1 MTFDPAFAIDRIA
14 DPTFVSENR
23 RAAHSDHRWF
33 TDLDEA
39 RSGVSSFEQSLNGL
53 WKFFFARNQGQVL
66 PDFADPSRDVS
77 GWDDIRVPSH
87 LQLEGYDRP
96 QYVNVGYA
104 WDGQEDIEPG
114 QVPERD
120 NPVGCYVRTFALDR
134 PLAEGERLSVT
145 FHGAESA
152 IALWVNGRYIGYS
165 TDSFTPAEFDLTDA
179 LVEGENRIAAQ
190 VFTYSAG
197 SWLEDQDFFRFSG
210 IFRDVTL
217 YRRPGV
223 HAEDIR
229 VTTAVADDLASAQV
243 RVRVQLDG
251 AEGAVSAR
259 IEGVGELIRD
269 ADGAFVV
276 RVDEPRLWSPEHPH
290 LYDLVIEVRDAAGAL
305 TEVVPQRVGIRRF
318 GIENGVLSLNGGRVV
333 FNGINRHEFG
343 LNGRVPSRELTESDI
358 RMLKAHN
365 VNAVRTSHYPND
377 SAFYALADEYGLM
390 VIDEMNLET
399 HARWSRIRLHGE
411 SLDTALPGDHDE
423 WRPAALDRARS
434 MLERDKNHASVVIWS
449 CGNESFGGTVLR
461 DVAHWFRSVDDR
473 PVHYEGVHWDP
484 RYPETTDIA
493 SQMYTPAAAVEDYL
507 RANRDKPFIVCE
519 YAHAMGNS
527 FGGVGEY
534 IELAYRDELFQG
546 GFIWDF
552 ADQAI
557 LMRDRYGREYFGYGG
572 DSGEAPH
579 DQDFSGNGIFFAD
592 HTPSPKAQEMKRL
605 YQGFVVDVS
614 ESSFT
619 LTNRL
624 MSTSSAE
631 YETRVSITREGRIL
645 TAGVVD
651 TDVAPGG
658 SAAYPLPVAVPA
670 AAGEYAIVVS
680 LHLRT
685 ETAWAPAGYEVAFG
699 EHVLTVGAPAAGSTA
714 PAARVSAPAPRLVEG
729 TLSIGVHGPGF
740 HVTFSRIF
748 NGLTSYRFGETR
760 TGGRELL
767 SDAVTPN
774 FWHAPTANER
784 GWGGPFEEGQWLLA
798 SRYGRASGF
807 HEPADISVEQVDG
820 GVRIGYRYE
829 LPTTPVTH
837 CDLSYLVDGAG
848 RVEVTQRMHVPD
860 GLPQMPEF
868 ATMLAMPADY
878 DRVRWYGDGPEECYV
893 DRREG
898 ARLGVYDR
906 HVPDMLTP
914 YIRPQEAG
922 NRTGVRWA
930 EITDA
935 RGAGLRFEGDPI
947 MEFSALSWT
956 PAEIESALHPHELPP
971 IHRTIVRPALTRRG
985 VAGDDS
991 WGSRPLDRYLL
1002 PTGDLEFRFAFQGI
1016 QTG

>member
-1 MTFDPAFAIDRIA
+1 MTFHPAFDIDRIA

-23 RAAHSDHRWF
+23 MPAHSDHRWF
-33 TDLDEA
+33 ADLDEA
-39 RSGVSSFEQSLNGL
+39 RDGTSSFEQSLNGL
-53 WKFFFARNQGQVL
+53 WKFFCARNQGQVPADL
-66 PDFADPSRDVS
+66 ADPSRDVS
-77 GWDDIRVPSH
+77 GWDDIPVPSH

-120 NPVGCYVRTFALDR
+120 NPIGCYVRTFTLDR
-134 PLAEGERLSVT
+134 PLAPAERLSVT

-152 IALWVNGRYIGYS
+152 IALWLNGRYIGYA
-165 TDSFTPAEFDLTDA
+165 TDSFTPSEFDLTPA
-179 LVEGENRIAAQ
+179 LVEGENRIVAQ

-217 YRRPGV
+217 YRRPAV
-223 HAEDIR
+223 HAQDIR
-229 VTTAVADDLASAQV
+229 VTTVVADDLASAEVRLQV
-243 RVRVQLDG
+243 AL
-251 AEGAVSAR
+251 EGAAGTIAAR
-259 IEGVGELIRD
+259 LDGVGELAQG
-269 ADGAFVV
+269 ADGAFTV
-276 RVDEPRLWSPEHPH
+276 RFDDPRLWSPEHPH
-290 LYDLVIEVRDAAGAL
+290 LYDLVVEVRDADGRL
-305 TEVVPQRVGIRRF
+305 TEVVPQRIGIRRF
-318 GIENGVLSLNGGRVV
+318 AIEDGVLRLNGARVV

-377 SAFYALADEYGLM
+377 SAFYALADEYGLL

-399 HARWSRIRLHGE
+399 HGRWARINHFDE
-411 SLDTALPGDHDE
+411 PLDTAIPGDHDQ
-423 WRPAALDRARS
+423 WREAALDRARS
-434 MLERDKNHASVVIWS
+434 MLERDKNHPSVVIWS
-449 CGNESFGGTVLR
+449 CGNESFGGSVLR
-461 DVAHWFRSVDDR
+461 DVADWFRSADDR

-484 RYPETTDIA
+484 RHPQTTDIA
-493 SQMYTPAAAVEDYL
+493 SQMYTPAAGIEEYL
-507 RANRDKPFIVCE
+507 RTHRDKPFIVCE

-527 FGGVGEY
+527 FGAVDEY
-534 IELAYRDELFQG
+534 VELAHRDELFQG

-557 LMRDRYGREYFGYGG
+557 LMRDRYGREFFGYGG
-572 DSGEAPH
+572 DNGEAPH

-592 HTPSPKAQEMKRL
+592 HTPTPMAQEMKRL
-605 YQGFVVDVS
+605 YQGFVVDVTGT
-614 ESSFT
+614 SFT

-624 MSTSSAE
+624 MSTSSAA
-631 YETRVSITREGRIL
+631 YETRVTIAREGRVVA
-645 TAGVVD
+645 TGVVD
-651 TDVAPGG
+651 TDVAPREMQT
-658 SAAYPLPVAVPA
+658 YPLPVAVPA
-670 AAGEYAIVVS
+670 KPGEYAIVVS
-680 LHLRT
+680 LHLRAG
-685 ETAWAPAGYEVAFG
+685 TAWAPAGHEVAWG
-699 EHVLTVGAPAAGSTA
+699 EHVLSFGAP
-714 PAARVSAPAPRLVEG
+714 PARVCLTPPTVVPG
-729 TLSIGVHGPGF
+729 TLSIGVHGAGF
-740 HVTFSRIF
+740 HVLFSRIF

-767 SDAVTPN
+767 SGVVTPN
-774 FWHAPTANER
+774 FWHAPTSNER

-798 SRYGRASGF
+798 SRYGRASRF
-807 HEPADISVEQVDG
+807 HEPADISIEHVDG

-829 LPTTPVTH
+829 LPTNPATY
-837 CDLSYLVDGAG
+837 CDLSYLIDGSG

-878 DRVRWYGDGPEECYV
+878 DRVRWYGEGPEECYV
-893 DRREG
+893 DRRAG

-906 HVPDMLTP
+906 SIPEMLTP

-930 EITDA
+930 EVTDA
-935 RGAGLRFEGDPI
+935 RGAGLRFEGDPT

-956 PAEIESALHPHELPP
+956 PAEIESALHPNELPP
-971 IHRTIVRPALTRRG
+971 IHRTIVRPALMRRG

-991 WGSRPLDRYLL
+991 WGSRPLERYLL
-1002 PTGDLEFRFAFQGI
+1002 PTGDLEFRFAFRGI
-1016 QTG
+1016 QNR

>member
-1 MTFDPAFAIDRIA
+1 MTFDPAFTIDRIA

-39 RSGVSSFEQSLNGL
+39 RSGVSPFEQSLNGL
-53 WKFFFARNQGQVL
+53 WKFFCARNQAQVL
-66 PDFADPSRDVS
+66 HDFADPSRDVS

-120 NPVGCYVRTFALDR
+120 NPIGCYVRDFALDR
-134 PLAEGERLSVT
+134 PLAAGERLSVT

-190 VFTYSAG
+190 VFSYSAG

-217 YRRPGV
+217 YRRPV
-223 HAEDIR
+223 AHAEDIR
-229 VTTAVADDLASAQV
+229 VATTVADDLASAEVHV
-243 RVRVQLDG
+243 RVALEGDG
-251 AEGAVSAR
+251 SVSVR
-259 IEGVGELIRD
+259 LEGVGELAQD
-269 ADGAFVV
+269 AGGSFVV

-318 GIENGVLSLNGGRVV
+318 GIENGVLSLNGDRVV

-343 LNGRVPSRELTESDI
+343 LNGRVPSRELAESDI

-461 DVAHWFRSVDDR
+461 DVADWFRSVDDR

-507 RANRDKPFIVCE
+507 RTNRDKPFIVCE

-572 DSGEAPH
+572 DNGETPH

-631 YETRVSITREGRIL
+631 YETRVSVARESSLL
-645 TAGVVD
+645 TTAVVD

-680 LHLRT
+680 LHLRV
-685 ETAWAPAGYEVAFG
+685 ETAWAPAGHEVAFG
-699 EHVLTVGAPAAGSTA
+699 EHVLTVGAPAA
-714 PAARVSAPAPRLVEG
+714 RVPAPAPRLVEG

-767 SDAVTPN
+767 SGAVTPN

-807 HEPADISVEQVDG
+807 HEPADISVEQLDG
-820 GVRIGYRYE
+820 AVRIGYRYE

-837 CDLSYLVDGAG
+837 CDLSYLVDGSG

-906 HVPDMLTP
+906 RVPDMLTP

-935 RGAGLRFEGDPI
+935 GGAGLRFEGDPI

-956 PAEIESALHPHELPP
+956 PAEIESALHPNELPP
-971 IHRTIVRPALTRRG
+971 VHRTIVRPALMRRG

-1016 QTG
+1016 QIS